1 MRIIEAGIA
10 HAAALA
16 RMHGEAFPAD
26 PWDTASFMAL
36 LRQPGML
43 GLIDEAGGFL
53 LLRVVADE
61 AEVITLGV
69 VRPRQGIATHLLQA
83 ALDRAKGVARVHLE
97 VAEGNAA
104 ALALYERFGFTRVG
118 VRKGYYPDGGAALTL
133 TLDSN
138 SRAHG

>member
-10 HAAALA
+10 HAPALA
-16 RMHGEAFPAD
+16 LMHKQAFPAD
-26 PWDTASFMAL
+26 AWDTASFMTL

-43 GLIDEAGGFL
+43 GLIDEHGGFL

-69 VRPRQGIATHLLQA
+69 VHKREGIATHLLRA
-83 ALDRAKGVARVHLE
+83 GLDRLVGVARVHLE

-104 ALALYERFGFTRVG
+104 ALALYEKFGFTRTG
-118 VRKGYYPDGGAALTL
+118 VRRAYYPDGSAALTL
-133 TLDSN
+133 TLD
-138 SRAHG
+138 RAIE